1 MVMRR
6 VALVLLASGSVAL
19 ALRAR
24 ADELRPAI
32 DRPEI
37 LEVGEPIQITRR
49 MLALEMTRNV
59 DLRDWV
65 HLYGA
70 PEYSEVQ
77 EIQIDPP
84 WAPYEVRL
92 YYLRDNEYLAFGRV
106 NVAPNVYDYGV
117 RKYVGPINPAVVD
130 RLLTAQ
136 PAVAVEPDT
145 GGAQAAQP
153 AVIIETTP
161 VEGVP
166 ISN

>member
-1 MVMRR
+1 
-6 VALVLLASGSVAL
+6 L
-19 ALRAR
+19 ALRAQ
-24 ADELRPAI
+24 ADELRPAV

-37 LEVGEPIQITRR
+37 LEVGDPLLITRR
-49 MLALEMTRNV
+49 LLRLEMRRNV
-59 DLRDWV
+59 ELRDWV
-65 HLYGA
+65 QLYGA
-70 PEYSEVQ
+70 PDYSEVQ

-92 YYLRDNEYLAFGRV
+92 YYLKQNAYLAFGRV

-117 RKYVGPINPAVVD
+117 RKYFGRINPAVID

-136 PAVAVEPDT
+136 PAASVQPDT
-145 GGAQAAQP
+145 GGARPVEAS

-166 ISN
+166 LSN